1 MSDFL
6 KNCRFSNKLND
17 IFKERIKLT
26 FISHSETILI
36 TKEDEVSKFDN
47 FNDCPFVGLSND
59 DPQAVINSF
68 KFNELY
74 DKILNR

>member
-1 MSDFL
+1 M
-6 KNCRFSNKLND
+6 
-17 IFKERIKLT
+17 
-26 FISHSETILI
+26 I

-59 DPQAVINSF
+59 DPLEVINSF

-74 DKILNR
+74 DKKLNRCFNDIVHVKCSDYFSLALSQSGDVQGVK